1 MRRVRR
7 SVAFGQAV
15 AIGRSAGQAVG
26 AQGITTREQLNRG
39 NPQQAR
45 LMDRRT
51 MDQVTFG
58 NVVGFVLAILFALVI
73 GVSMWALLVGEY
85 MNTFMNE
92 QTRHTVRIVGFAG
105 VLAALVTWW
114 VQNFAAKRGF
124 LVRFMFAF
132 FVFVVA
138 FCSFG
143 GLLRFIYIHAAY
155 PSQQD
160 WSLTGM
166 YLASLN
172 DFYTFI
178 LDMFLP
184 PRPAYAALTVA
195 AAIYIAWFGPRQ
207 ERTED
212 RY

>member
-1 MRRVRR
+1 M
-7 SVAFGQAV
+7 G
-15 AIGRSAGQAVG
+15 
-26 AQGITTREQLNRG
+26 
-39 NPQQAR
+39 
-45 LMDRRT
+45 RRT

-85 MNTFMNE
+85 LNTFMNE

-132 FVFVVA
+132 FIFVVA

-207 ERTED
+207 DRTED
-212 RY
+212 R

>member
-1 MRRVRR
+1 M
-7 SVAFGQAV
+7 
-15 AIGRSAGQAVG
+15 
-26 AQGITTREQLNRG
+26 TK
-39 NPQQAR
+39 
-45 LMDRRT
+45 
-51 MDQVTFG
+51 DQVTFG
-58 NVVGFVLAILFALVI
+58 HVVGFVLAILFALVI

-85 MNTFMNE
+85 LNTFMNE

-105 VLAALVTWW
+105 VFAALVTWW

-160 WSLTGM
+160 WGSALARTGAPLAERPSTGPDYPSLPNWM
-166 YLASLN
+166 
-172 DFYTFI
+172 
-178 LDMFLP
+178 
-184 PRPAYAALTVA
+184 
-195 AAIYIAWFGPRQ
+195 AAIKTTHQIHRFPA
-207 ERTED
+207 
-212 RY
+212 